1 MNFNFH
7 KRDTPE
13 NNEWGKTAVKKNKT
27 GKSIFASRSF
37 IGIVCIVLA
46 LIVCF
51 GAAPVINRI
60 SDEKTEIVRMRNTVL
75 KGTQLTENDIE
86 VVSVGA
92 YNLYEGVITDKS
104 EVIGK
109 YVTGD
114 MYKGEYIFKEHITSD
129 VNTANDILGSLNGEK
144 KAISVTIGSFAL
156 GLSGKLETGDIIS
169 VIVFDSKDGYAH
181 TPPELRYVRVITS
194 TTSQGIDKA
203 DRTDNTQPVTV
214 TVLVN
219 KTQAELLAE
228 YEKTSSMHF
237 TLEYRGEIETAQHYL
252 DIQEEYFKTQEG

>member
-1 MNFNFH
+1 MNN

-13 NNEWGKTAVKKNKT
+13 NKAGKKPKTSKNKS
-27 GKSIFASRSF
+27 GKNIIASRSF
-37 IGIVCIVLA
+37 IGILCIVLA

-51 GAAPVINRI
+51 GAAPIINRV

-92 YNLYEGVITDKS
+92 FNLYEGVIKDKS

-129 VNTANDILGSLNGEK
+129 INTANDILGSLNGEK
-144 KAISVTIGSFAL
+144 KAISITIGSFAL

-169 VIVFDSKDGYAH
+169 VIVYDTKEGYAH
-181 TPPELRYVRVITS
+181 TPPELRYIRVITS

-219 KTQAELLAE
+219 QKQAELLAE

-237 TLEYRGEIETAQHYL
+237 TLDYRGDMATAQRFL
-252 DIQEEYFKTQEG
+252 NMQEEYFATNTEG

>member
-1 MNFNFH
+1 MKFNFK

-13 NNEWGKTAVKKNKT
+13 NEPAVKKSKS
-27 GKSIFASRSF
+27 GKNIFASRSF
-37 IGIVCIVLA
+37 IGILCIVLA

-51 GAAPVINRI
+51 GAAPIINRV

-92 YNLYEGVITDKS
+92 FNLYEGVIKDKS

-129 VNTANDILGSLNGEK
+129 IHTANDILSSLNGEK
-144 KAISVTIGSFAL
+144 KAISITIGSFAL

-169 VIVFDSKDGYAH
+169 VIVYDTKEGYAH

-219 KTQAELLAE
+219 QKQAELLAE

-237 TLEYRGEIETAQHYL
+237 TLEYRGDMATAQRFL
-252 DIQEEYFKTQEG
+252 NMQEEYFATNTEG

>member
-1 MNFNFH
+1 
-7 KRDTPE
+7 
-13 NNEWGKTAVKKNKT
+13 
-27 GKSIFASRSF
+27 
-37 IGIVCIVLA
+37 
-46 LIVCF
+46 
-51 GAAPVINRI
+51 
-60 SDEKTEIVRMRNTVL
+60 MRNTVL

-92 YNLYEGVITDKS
+92 FNLYEGVIKDKS

-114 MYKGEYIFKEHITSD
+114 
-129 VNTANDILGSLNGEK
+129 
-144 KAISVTIGSFAL
+144 
-156 GLSGKLETGDIIS
+156 IIS
-169 VIVFDSKDGYAH
+169 VIVFDSRDGYAH

-219 KTQAELLAE
+219 QKQAELLAE

-237 TLEYRGEIETAQHYL
+237 TLEYRGDMETAQRFL
-252 DIQEEYFKTQEG
+252 NEQEEYFRANTEG

>member
-1 MNFNFH
+1 MNN

-13 NNEWGKTAVKKNKT
+13 NKVEKKPKTSKNKS
-27 GKSIFASRSF
+27 GKNIFSSRSF
-37 IGIVCIVLA
+37 IGILCIVLA

-51 GAAPVINRI
+51 GAAPIINRV

-92 YNLYEGVITDKS
+92 FNLYEGVIKDKS

-114 MYKGEYIFKEHITSD
+114 MYKGEYILKERITSAIH
-129 VNTANDILGSLNGEK
+129 TANDILGSLNGEK
-144 KAISVTIGSFAL
+144 KAISITIGSFAL

-169 VIVFDSKDGYAH
+169 VIVYDTKEGYAH

-203 DRTDNTQPVTV
+203 DRTDNTQPVTG
-214 TVLVN
+214 TVHVN
-219 KTQAELLAE
+219 Q
-228 YEKTSSMHF
+228 
-237 TLEYRGEIETAQHYL
+237 
-252 DIQEEYFKTQEG
+252 

>member
-1 MNFNFH
+1 MNN

-13 NNEWGKTAVKKNKT
+13 NKAGKKPKTSKNKS
-27 GKSIFASRSF
+27 GKNIIASRSF
-37 IGIVCIVLA
+37 IGILCIVLA

-51 GAAPVINRI
+51 GAAPIINRV

-92 YNLYEGVITDKS
+92 FNLYEGVIKDKS

-129 VNTANDILGSLNGEK
+129 INTANDILGSLNGEK
-144 KAISVTIGSFAL
+144 KAISITIGSFAL

-169 VIVFDSKDGYAH
+169 VIVYDTKEGYAH
-181 TPPELRYVRVITS
+181 TPPELRYIRVITS

-219 KTQAELLAE
+219 QKQAELLAGN
-228 YEKTSSMHF
+228 YYHCSN
-237 TLEYRGEIETAQHYL
+237 Q
-252 DIQEEYFKTQEG
+252 TQKPNTTVSD

>member
-1 MNFNFH
+1 MNN

-13 NNEWGKTAVKKNKT
+13 NKVEKKPKTSKNKSS
-27 GKSIFASRSF
+27 KNIFASRSF
-37 IGIVCIVLA
+37 IGILCIVLA

-51 GAAPVINRI
+51 GAAPIINRV

-92 YNLYEGVITDKS
+92 FNLYEGVIKDKS

-114 MYKGEYIFKEHITSD
+114 MYKGEYILKEHITSD
-129 VNTANDILGSLNGEK
+129 IHTANDILGSLNGEK
-144 KAISVTIGSFAL
+144 KAISITIGSFAL

-169 VIVFDSKDGYAH
+169 VIVYDTKEGYAH

-219 KTQAELLAE
+219 QKQAELLAE

-237 TLEYRGEIETAQHYL
+237 TLEYRGDMTTAQRFL
-252 DIQEEYFKTQEG
+252 NMQEEYFATNTEG

>member
-1 MNFNFH
+1 MNN

-13 NNEWGKTAVKKNKT
+13 NKVEKKPKTSKNKS
-27 GKSIFASRSF
+27 GKNIFASRSF
-37 IGIVCIVLA
+37 IGILCIVLA

-51 GAAPVINRI
+51 GAAPIINRV
-60 SDEKTEIVRMRNTVL
+60 SDEKTEIVRMRKTVL
-75 KGTQLTENDIE
+75 KGTQLTENDVE

-92 YNLYEGVITDKS
+92 FNLYEGVIKDKS

-129 VNTANDILGSLNGEK
+129 IHTANDILGSLNGEK
-144 KAISVTIGSFAL
+144 KAISITIGSFAL

-169 VIVFDSKDGYAH
+169 VIVYDTKEGYAH

-219 KTQAELLAE
+219 QKQAELLAE
-228 YEKTSSMHF
+228 YEKTASMHF
-237 TLEYRGEIETAQHYL
+237 TLEYRGDMATAQRFL
-252 DIQEEYFKTQEG
+252 NMQEEYFATNTEG